1 MDIYNH
7 KHLNWFAKRRSY
19 MMYKYEINLKLQ
31 FKTRPTKHE
40 VESKLFD
47 VLKNGFILKSTED
60 KDYFVKKK
68 TIKEKNIEGKVK

>member
-7 KHLNWFAKRRSY
+7 KYIDWFTKCGSD
-19 MMYKYEINLKLQ
+19 MNYKYEINLKLQ
-31 FKTRPTKHE
+31 FKARPTKFE

-47 VLKNGFILKSTED
+47 VLKNGFVLKSTED

-68 TIKEKNIEGKVK
+68 TIKEKNERKA

>member
-1 MDIYNH
+1 MDIHNH
-7 KHLNWFAKRRSY
+7 KHLDWSTKRRDHI
-19 MMYKYEINLKLQ
+19 MYKYEINLKLQ